1 VEYCPQF
8 AAAFLF
14 PDHPAVSREKRIVP
28 EVDARLGL
36 DDGL

>member
-1 VEYCPQF
+1 VEHYPQF
-8 AAAFLF
+8 AAAILL
-14 PDHPAVSREKRIVP
+14 PDYTAVSREKRIVP